1 MDPLKLLRAIP
12 SDSYKV
18 ETLRGWRLERVGDF
32 QFCDLLGTFTSPSYM
47 VSAARILIDALPE
60 TTAAVMLI
68 CAADCHSDSYTAELV
83 RVMSA
88 KITEP
93 FSVPVVVGVMST
105 VTNDSYKID
114 VLTLLVDCMVP
125 IDSAP
130 FIGNVVGAM
139 HNDSYRV
146 KAVRLLSHRLDP
158 GLTISGSQ
166 AKEILG
172 HFANDSYKIEALRSF
187 RPWIGD
193 DAGNEVILHAF
204 RLQSYLIE
212 ATKILAGSVSRPR
225 PPVVSNKASGLGA
238 TLSVSAGAIGAEQDT
253 INRNNCS
260 NDNNNDEEIRELREE
275 VARAKEERAIALAM
289 KASLEDQIASRPV
302 AIEDAGGGEAAQES
316 PKCVVCMDAA
326 KCILPDGCD
335 HLSLC
340 EECARGVTRDGV
352 YSCPLC
358 RLTSSRWRK
367 VRI

>member
-12 SDSYKV
+12 SDRYKV

-83 RVMSA
+83 RVISA

-139 HNDSYRV
+139 RNDSYRV
-146 KAVRLLSHRLDP
+146 QAVLLLSHRLDP
-158 GLTISGSQ
+158 ALTISGSQ

-172 HFANDSYKIEALRSF
+172 HFANDSYKIEALRSL

-193 DAGNEVILHAF
+193 DAGNEVIMHAF
-204 RLQSYLIE
+204 RQSYLIE

-238 TLSVSAGAIGAEQDT
+238 TLSVSAGAIGAEQET
-253 INRNNCS
+253 ISRNNCS
-260 NDNNNDEEIRELREE
+260 NDNNHDEEIRELREE

-316 PKCVVCMDAA
+316 PKCVVCMDAE
-326 KCILPDGCD
+326 KCVLPNACN
-335 HLSLC
+335 HISLC
-340 EECARGVTRDGV
+340 EECARTLLRNGVV
-352 YSCPLC
+352 SCPIC
-358 RLTSSRWRK
+358 RVESAGWRK
-367 VRI
+367 VYV